1 MPWLQSPSTV
11 IVEPR
16 KDPLEKGMAT
26 HSSVFAWR
34 ILGPEGPD
42 GPQSMGLQSPMQL
55 SHLLFTTAVWQAW
68 FYVSFMRS
76 AFREGMELW
85 KGPFRV
91 WMEKWGGNLKDK
103 ERFLRGKVNMHL
115 PLLQKFPRRAA
126 FISSLA
132 YLVPGCQKPLGW
144 GGIDPI
150 SKFALAAVGLIST
163 LGKCRCRS
171 CLCFR
176 ASCQRVY
183 LCKLAERMLH
193 FYFIFLNWQSN
204 VSAISK
210 KKVEISP

>member
-1 MPWLQSPSTV
+1 MSWLQSPSTV

-55 SHLLFTTAVWQAW
+55 SHLLFAAAVWQAW

-91 WMEKWGGNLKDK
+91 WMEKWGGNIKDK
-103 ERFLRGKVNMHL
+103 ERFLRGKVNEHL

-144 GGIDPI
+144 GELTLSASLHLLLSGSSPHWANLDVVPVCVSELPAKECI
-150 SKFALAAVGLIST
+150 S
-163 LGKCRCRS
+163 
-171 CLCFR
+171 
-176 ASCQRVY
+176 
-183 LCKLAERMLH
+183 
-193 FYFIFLNWQSN
+193 
-204 VSAISK
+204 VS
-210 KKVEISP
+210 